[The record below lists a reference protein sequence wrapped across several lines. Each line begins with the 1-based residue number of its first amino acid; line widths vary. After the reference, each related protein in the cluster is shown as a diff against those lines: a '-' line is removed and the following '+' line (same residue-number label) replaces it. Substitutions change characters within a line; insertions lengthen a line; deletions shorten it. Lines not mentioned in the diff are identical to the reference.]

1 MSAEVEHLD
10 GFAFKV
16 GDLVRHKAVP
26 KRTEKE
32 PLESWRYVVVSLLAE
47 ECSGG
52 VQRVYICRAVNVG
65 EYTRSGASDHTPM
78 HRLFDFEVEAE

>member
-1 MSAEVEHLD
+1 MMTEHLT
-10 GFAFKV
+10 GFAFKI

-32 PLESWRYVVVSLLAE
+32 RLESWRYVVVSMLAE

-52 VQRVYICRAVNVG
+52 VQRVYVCRAVNVG
-65 EYTRSGASDHTPM
+65 EYTRSGASDQVAA
-78 HRLFDFEVEAE
+78 HRFFDFEVEAD